1 MTVCASMDRF
11 HRELTGAIERRR
23 DRDTNIEKKIKSY
36 TGRRKTT
43 KPSDSP
49 QPSQLIENESDTDDE
64 IATLFS

>member
-11 HRELTGAIERRR
+11 HRELTGAIERR

-49 QPSQLIENESDTDDE
+49 QPSQLIEIESETDDE